1 MLEILTLTP
10 GETRPLFSQMVAV
23 YQAAF
28 ASAPYYETLGD
39 VLTFEG
45 RLPFHAR
52 WKGFR
57 CVVAR
62 QAPNAPITG
71 FAYGY
76 TTQPDTWWHAQVMT
90 QFSASQIRQWLSDC
104 FEFVELGVDPSFQ
117 GQGIGGLLHDALLR
131 GLPHQTAV
139 LSTPQQQTNALHL
152 YQKRGWIDLLQNFHF
167 AGVAMTYR
175 IMGKKLN

>member
-1 MLEILTLTP
+1 MAEILTLSA
-10 GETRPLFSQMVAV
+10 GETKPLFPQLAAV

-28 ASAPYYETLGD
+28 DAAPYYETLGD
-39 VLTFEG
+39 FLTFEG
-45 RLPFHAR
+45 RLPFHVR

-62 QAPNAPITG
+62 RAPGESIIG

-76 TTQPDTWWHAQVMT
+76 TSQVDTWWHAQVIT
-90 QFSASQIRQWLSDC
+90 RLSPWQKSEWLSDC
-104 FEFVELGVDPSFQ
+104 FEFVELGVTPAFQ
-117 GQGIGGLLHDALLR
+117 GQGIGGSLHDALLS
-131 GLPHQTAV
+131 GLQHRTAV

-152 YQKRGWIDLLQNFHF
+152 YRKRGWIDLLQDFHF
-167 AGVAMTYR
+167 AGVAMAYR